1 MSEEEAVL
9 IIEPIHTVAISVA
22 NLDPREDIIV
32 LPPNQVKEIIH
43 EDQTQHPQEL
53 EHREP

>member
-9 IIEPIHTVAISVA
+9 IIELIHTFAIAVA
-22 NLDPREDIIV
+22 NFDPREDIIV

-43 EDQTQHPQEL
+43 KDETQHPQEL
-53 EHREP
+53 EHWEP